1 MIDLVNLDALNKL
14 IDSRILEKL
23 TENID
28 KEEISTWWDI
38 DDLKR
43 ECKKGRQWC
52 IDMLNYPPFKEE
64 LKELNIVYYPIANRE
79 GYSMIADKMKEW
91 LVKNHSRIRAS
102 ARTFRAN

>member
-1 MIDLVNLDALNKL
+1 MIELLNLDVLNQL
-14 IDSRILEKL
+14 IDSRILMNTPQEKEDEM
-23 TENID
+23 T
-28 KEEISTWWDI
+28 TWWDI
-38 DDLKR
+38 NDLKR
-43 ECKKGRQWC
+43 ECKKGHQWC

-64 LKELNIVYYPIANRE
+64 LKELNIVYYPTANRE